1 MKSVSVRLTLGV
13 VTAARGGTA
22 SAVEASV
29 ATHLG
34 DQVDDGTVGP
44 AGEAGEGDV
53 VSVIGRDRAVT
64 LGAENRCTVE
74 TTDGQV
80 VEVDLVTGVERL
92 FDGLA
97 PGETDDALDRRGQE
111 TSQRS
116 QVEVDVGS
124 AVQAGFDGIAPGQPV
139 SLTDVRQ
146 NWLMMPAKLLGR
158 PAEARMMLVLVFMVV
173 ISVGLAVIEN
183 ELCCCCQ
190 HGS

>member
-1 MKSVSVRLTLGV
+1 M
-13 VTAARGGTA
+13 TAARGGTA
-22 SAVEASV
+22 SAVEANV

-74 TTDGQV
+74 ATDGQV
-80 VEVDLVTGVERL
+80 VEADLVTGVERL

-124 AVQAGFDGIAPGQPV
+124 AVQAGFDGIAPGPAGVLDGREAELVDDASEAAGQTGGSEDDVGVGVRGKLPL
-139 SLTDVRQ
+139 SL
-146 NWLMMPAKLLGR
+146 AG
-158 PAEARMMLVLVFMVV
+158 
-173 ISVGLAVIEN
+173 
-183 ELCCCCQ
+183 
-190 HGS
+190 